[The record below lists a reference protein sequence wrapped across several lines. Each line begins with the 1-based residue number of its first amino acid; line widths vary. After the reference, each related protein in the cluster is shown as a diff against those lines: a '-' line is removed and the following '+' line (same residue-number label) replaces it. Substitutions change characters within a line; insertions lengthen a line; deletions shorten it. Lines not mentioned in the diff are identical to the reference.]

1 MNFHA
6 EIIWWQKAIEPVEKY
21 DEKYIDFDGIKRYH
35 YYA

>member
-1 MNFHA
+1 MNFSRRDYTVA
-6 EIIWWQKAIEPVEKY
+6 KGIEPVEKY